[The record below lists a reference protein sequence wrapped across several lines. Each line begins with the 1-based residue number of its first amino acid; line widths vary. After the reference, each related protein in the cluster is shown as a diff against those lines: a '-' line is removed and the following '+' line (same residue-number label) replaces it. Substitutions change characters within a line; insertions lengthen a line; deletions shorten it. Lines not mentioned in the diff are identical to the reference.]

1 MKLKWFIVG
10 ALIAAVLQ
18 TGALGKIIYDRAE
31 LIRNG
36 TEVVLQSGMVDPRDL
51 FRGHYVV
58 LNLTIGR
65 LASTDVKVD
74 GEFEFKEPV
83 YVSLKKGENEFWEA
97 DTLYAEYPSDISAP
111 VIRGEYNSRNVL
123 VGSNQNHQIRFPID
137 RFFAE
142 KSHAKDL
149 EKVRRDRNLGVVIA
163 LDEKGN
169 AAIKGISVEGELIYN
184 EPVW

>member
-1 MKLKWFIVG
+1 MKLRWFIGG

-65 LASTDVKVD
+65 LPANDVKVV
-74 GEFEFKEPV
+74 GELEYKDDVFL
-83 YVSLKKGENEFWEA
+83 SLKKGEEEFWIA
-97 DTLYAEYPSDISAP
+97 DTLYGEFPSDVSGP
-111 VIRGEYNSRNVL
+111 VIRGEYQSTR
-123 VGSNQNHQIRFPID
+123 SPSSIQNHRIRFPVD
-137 RFFAE
+137 RFYAE
-142 KSHAKDL
+142 KSRAKDL

-163 LDEKGN
+163 LDGKGN